1 MRRSHPLGALAI
13 AAAVLVGAGHTA
25 SDGTPAEPAAPRE
38 QPAPAAPASP
48 PASGSAAG
56 APPPPGPTGGS
67 PQDGATRSLPPAT
80 ALPADAP
87 DLPAPTGLTIDALD
101 IADARIVPVGVEASG
116 EMEIPGA
123 DEVGWYR
130 YGPRPG
136 DRGSAVL
143 AAHIAFDGADGVFRH
158 LDDLRPGDEVRVGL
172 AGGGSRTFVVT
183 AVEQYPK
190 KDVPD
195 EIFARTGDP
204 RLVLVTCGG
213 RFDEDARAYDDNL
226 VAYARPA

>member
-1 MRRSHPLGALAI
+1 MN
-13 AAAVLVGAGHTA
+13 
-25 SDGTPAEPAAPRE
+25 
-38 QPAPAAPASP
+38 
-48 PASGSAAG
+48 
-56 APPPPGPTGGS
+56 
-67 PQDGATRSLPPAT
+67 GATRSPPPAT
-80 ALPADAP
+80 SLPAEAP
-87 DLPAPTGLTIDALD
+87 DLPPPTGLTIDDLD
-101 IADARIVPVGVEASG
+101 IAGARVVPVGVEPGG

-143 AAHIAFDGADGVFRH
+143 AAHIAFDGVDGVFRH
-158 LDDLRPGDEVRVGL
+158 LDDLRPGDEVRVDL
-172 AGGGSRTFVVT
+172 AGGASRTFVVT

-190 KDVPD
+190 DDVPD
-195 EIFARTGDP
+195 EIFARAGDP

-213 RFDEDARAYDDNL
+213 RFDDDARAYDDNL